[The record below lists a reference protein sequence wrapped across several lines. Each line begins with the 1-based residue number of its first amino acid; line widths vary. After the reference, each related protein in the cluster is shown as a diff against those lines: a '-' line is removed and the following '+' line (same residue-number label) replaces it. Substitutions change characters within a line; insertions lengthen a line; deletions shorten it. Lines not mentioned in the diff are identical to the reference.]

1 MEIQLGVGLGWVGLG
16 WVCVLMV
23 NHIRFLLSIL
33 WGLIVFGVVGVGI
46 GIGVDGVD
54 GGGVV

>member
-1 MEIQLGVGLGWVGLG
+1 MEIQLGVGLGWAGLG
-16 WVCVLMV
+16 LCVLMV

-46 GIGVDGVD
+46 GIGVDGVG